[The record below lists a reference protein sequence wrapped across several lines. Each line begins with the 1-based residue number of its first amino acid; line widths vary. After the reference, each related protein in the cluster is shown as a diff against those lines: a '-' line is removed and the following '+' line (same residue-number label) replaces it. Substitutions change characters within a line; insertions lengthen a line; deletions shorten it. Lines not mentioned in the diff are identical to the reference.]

1 MAKIE
6 KFEDLDCWK
15 ASRALVNLVYDLCE
29 NEKLSKDW
37 DTVRQIKRA
46 SLSSM
51 NNVAEGF
58 ARFSDKE
65 FVRFLDIAQASSTE
79 VRSMSYVLLDRK
91 YISEKE
97 FQQLQESS
105 LKVCNLIS
113 GLIRHIVKKNGVGFK
128 IWFAFFISTSWLM
141 NTITQT
147 HFNS

>member
-15 ASRALVNLVYDLCE
+15 ASRDLVNLVYDLCE
-29 NEKLSKDW
+29 NERLSKDW

-65 FVRFLDIAQASSTE
+65 FVRFLDIAQASGTE

-97 FQQLQESS
+97 FQQLQENSF
-105 LKVCNLIS
+105 KVCNLIS
-113 GLIRHIVKKNGVGFK
+113 GLIRHIVKKNGIGFK

-141 NTITQT
+141 NAITHQ
-147 HFNS
+147 HLI